1 MKKTKIEKR
10 AHSIRSLSIK
20 WKRGISPVVATSLL
34 IALVFILALIVFLW
48 FRGFS
53 QEAITKF
60 GDQNIQA
67 ACGNVKLDVS
77 YSSPVVVIS
86 NSGDV
91 PINKIKIQFSDSGTA
106 TTEDLEGFGG
116 LPIGGVETVD
126 ISKYN
131 SASKIILI
139 PVLLGNSNSG
149 KQNYI
154 CDKKY
159 GYEVNI

>member
-1 MKKTKIEKR
+1 MKKIKR
-10 AHSIRSLSIK
+10 AHSVRSLSIK
-20 WKRGISPVVATSLL
+20 WKREKRGISPVVATSLL
-34 IALVFILALIVFLW
+34 IGLVIILALIVFLW

-91 PINKIKIQFSDSGTA
+91 PINKMKIQVTDRGT
-106 TTEDLEGFGG
+106 TTTNDLEGFGG
-116 LPIGGVETVD
+116 LPIVGVETVD

-131 SASKIILI
+131 PPSKIILI

-154 CDKKY
+154 CDKD